1 MKTSI
6 FISILTIGITFAACS
21 GKTKEGSSREVA
33 KVTVNEVKETRAPI
47 KHTYSGL
54 VQSKTQSTLS
64 TKLMGQ
70 INQVTVDKGDV
81 VRKGD
86 LLVSIRSQALNSKK
100 QQVEASIREAE
111 AAYTN
116 TKINYKRIKR
126 LHEQESVTQKEFDDI
141 SSRLKM
147 AEARLNA
154 AQERL
159 GEINEMLQYASIRA
173 PYDGVI
179 VSKFVNSG
187 EMASPGTPLLAMEAP
202 GDYEILTRIPES
214 DMNLWQTG
222 DTAKVHIKSADLK
235 VKGEINKI
243 SPSSKFSGP
252 QYEILIGLP
261 KDETGL
267 DQLKSG
273 MFASVTMSKGNK
285 KIVEVPRE
293 LVFEK
298 GQLTGIWMV
307 SSGKQAVK
315 RWIRTGE
322 QNNDKVEVLSGLQP
336 GEQYIVE
343 HDIRLFDGIALEIN
357 K

>member
-21 GKTKEGSSREVA
+21 GSTKEESSRESA
-33 KVTVNEVKETRAPI
+33 KVTVKEVKETRQPI
-47 KHTYSGL
+47 THSYSGL

-81 VRKGD
+81 VKRGD
-86 LLVSIRSQALNSKK
+86 LLVSVRSQALESKK

-111 AAYTN
+111 AAYNN
-116 TKINYKRIKR
+116 TEINYNRIKR
-126 LHEQESVTQKEFDDI
+126 LHEQESATQKEFDDI

-154 AQERL
+154 AREGR
-159 GEINEMLQYASIRA
+159 GEVDEMLQYASVRA

-179 VSKFVNSG
+179 VKKFVNSG

-202 GDYEILTRIPES
+202 GDYEVLARIPEG

-222 DTAKVHIKSADLK
+222 DTAMVHIKSADLK
-235 VKGEINKI
+235 VKGEINNI

-261 KDETGL
+261 AEEAEL
-267 DQLKSG
+267 DQMKSG
-273 MFASVTMSKGNK
+273 MFATVTMSKGDE

-307 SSGKQAVK
+307 GSGKQAVK
-315 RWIRTGE
+315 RWVRTGN
-322 QNNDKVEVLSGLQP
+322 QNDEKVEILSGLKP
-336 GEQYIVE
+336 GEQYIVK
-343 HDIRLFDGIALEIN
+343 HDVRLFDGIDLEIN
-357 K
+357 N